1 MPIEPKKTT
10 KDMTLKKA
18 IRKIRHFF
26 FRVQDAW
33 AVLTCKRCAL
43 CSSEVEDATRE
54 LLLVETIDSAAT
66 WLLACDY
73 ISKARYDMITTA
85 LCDPSVIT
93 LSKNYDGTCSIAYDC
108 QTDDDF
114 NDLKDLKIE

>member
-26 FRVQDAW
+26 SRIQDAW
-33 AVLTCKRCAL
+33 TMLTCGRYAL
-43 CSSEVEDATRE
+43 CTSKNKYTTRE
-54 LLLVETIDSAAT
+54 AFVKGVIDDTAE
-66 WLLACDY
+66 WLLANDY

-85 LCDPSVIT
+85 LCDPNV
-93 LSKNYDGTCSIAYDC
+93 LMVSKNDNGEYFATYEC

-114 NDLKDLKIE
+114 NDLKELKIE

>member
-1 MPIEPKKTT
+1 
-10 KDMTLKKA
+10 MTLKKA
-18 IRKIRHFF
+18 IRKIKHFF
-26 FRVQDAW
+26 FRIQDAW
-33 AVLTCKRCAL
+33 AMLTCGRYAL
-43 CSSEVEDATRE
+43 CTSENKYTTHEAFVKG
-54 LLLVETIDSAAT
+54 VIDDTAK
-66 WLLACDY
+66 WLLARDY

-114 NDLKDLKIE
+114 NDLKELKIE